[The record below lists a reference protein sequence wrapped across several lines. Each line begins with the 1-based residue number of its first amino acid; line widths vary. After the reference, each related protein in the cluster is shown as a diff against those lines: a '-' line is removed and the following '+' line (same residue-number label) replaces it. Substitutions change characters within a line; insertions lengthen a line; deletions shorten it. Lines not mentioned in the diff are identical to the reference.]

1 MADKQD
7 VQISFFL
14 LVNTKQTE
22 LDHNGIITSTRQLVR
37 HITQEPKDRSKDKC
51 ALNMGS
57 SDLLLKILS
66 NSA

>member
-7 VQISFFL
+7 VQISFL
-14 LVNTKQTE
+14 LKTKQTE